1 MLTCEMNPGKKK
13 NDHRRVE
20 AASGRENGNGWGAI
34 SNLPREKEI
43 VK

>member
-1 MLTCEMNPGKKK
+1 MRPMGKTSLKTK

-20 AASGRENGNGWGAI
+20 AASGLENGNGCGAI
-34 SNLPREKEI
+34 SNLTQKKEI